1 MRGVAVI
8 CAVGALP
15 VSAYG
20 QSATRVLP
28 DSYAP
33 GQTATVSISI
43 VVLPE
48 TGVMGLEDRPP
59 AEWSVDI
66 PSISD
71 SGTWDE
77 NTGKVKWGLF
87 FGPPFPTSVS
97 YNATPPATGTGEQC
111 FAGLALFDTAEQA
124 VEGDLCVPI
133 VVPAVTT
140 WGFVV
145 LALLTIIAATRV
157 LSATRANHP
166 DRSCG

>member
-33 GQTATVSISI
+33 GQIVPVSVSI

-48 TGVMGLEDRPP
+48 TGVMGLEDQPP
-59 AEWSVDI
+59 ADWSI
-66 PSISD
+66 ANISD

-111 FAGLALFDTAEQA
+111 FAGLALFDTVEQA
-124 VEGDLCVPI
+124 VDGDLCVPI

-157 LSATRANHP
+157 LSATRANRP
-166 DRSCG
+166 DGSYG